1 MVQSRNKTCINIIQY
16 ICMMNEGSQPDINV
30 DPVIEKNEKQIPFR
44 HMNYLDAHEI
54 FAVTY

>member
-30 DPVIEKNEKQIPFR
+30 DPVTEKNEKQIPFR
-44 HMNYLDAHEI
+44 YMNYLDAHEI